1 MQRLDAARSRGF
13 TLIELMVVV
22 VLMGVLLATVA
33 VTAFPD
39 DRAKLRTEA
48 DRIAQLWTIAHD
60 EAQVRGTPLVWEAD
74 GTSFRFL
81 TREGSILVPIEND
94 PALRAR
100 RWEVTPVQVTR
111 LGAAIESNATATA
124 RVAFARGSAQDPFAV
139 ELRYNAA
146 RAVVR
151 GDGLGNF
158 TVETP

>member
-1 MQRLDAARSRGF
+1 MRRAAARARGF
-13 TLIELMVVV
+13 TLIEVMVVV

-39 DRAKLRTEA
+39 DGAKLRTEA
-48 DRIAQLWTIAHD
+48 DRLAQLWTIAHD
-60 EAQVRGTPLVWEAD
+60 EAQIRVTPLVWEAD
-74 GTSFRFL
+74 GNAFRFL
-81 TREGSILVPIEND
+81 ARDGSELVPVTDDNL
-94 PALRAR
+94 LRAR
-100 RWEVTPVQVTR
+100 RWDVSPIQVTR
-111 LGAAIESNATATA
+111 LGAQSDASAGATV
-124 RVAFARGSAQDPFAV
+124 RVAFTRGVAQDPFAV